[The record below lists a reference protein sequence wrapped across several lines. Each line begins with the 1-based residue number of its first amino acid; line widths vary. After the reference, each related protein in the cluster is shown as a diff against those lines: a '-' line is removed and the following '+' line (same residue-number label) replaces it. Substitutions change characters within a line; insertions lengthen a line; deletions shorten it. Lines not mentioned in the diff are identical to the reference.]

1 MDLLT
6 DVRSSAA
13 AQRLGSSQWLRR
25 LAVLSLV
32 MNIVIIITGGLVRL
46 TDSGLGCPTWPQ
58 CTPGAYTPHPAL
70 GVHGAIAFGNRLIT
84 FILMIVALL
93 TWFSAL
99 LHRRP
104 DGSPDRKLRWLT
116 FAIGLGIPFQGVIG
130 GITVLT
136 HLNPYVVGLHMLNS
150 LVLVCLATWLVRLTW
165 PAPAKQV
172 GPKTRLLSLVTFALA
187 WVVVSLGTV
196 VTGSGPHAGDVKA
209 VRTGLNPY
217 DISHLHSFS
226 VYLLTAA
233 TIVSI
238 IVLRNRAAVLLLII
252 ELAQGGIGF
261 AQYFSN
267 LPAQLVILHIAG
279 AAGTIALA
287 ASLLCSVARSSRVP
301 AAAIQAGDSR
311 CEGRPSHSRPGHL
324 SRSLHADSSAS
335 SGAGLAL
342 GRSTGRS
349 I

>member
-6 DVRSSAA
+6 DVRDSTLAR
-13 AQRLGSSQWLRR
+13 RLGSPTWLRR

-70 GVHGAIAFGNRLIT
+70 GVHGAIEFGNRLIT
-84 FILMIVALL
+84 FILMIVALI
-93 TWFSAL
+93 TWISTL
-99 LHRRP
+99 LYRRA
-104 DGSPDRKLRWLT
+104 DRTPDRKLRWLS
-116 FAIGLGIPFQGVIG
+116 FGIGVGIPFQGVIG

-136 HLNPYVVGLHMLNS
+136 HLNPYVVALHMLNS
-150 LVLVCLATWLVRLTW
+150 LVLVTLATWLVRLTW
-165 PAPAKQV
+165 PAPAKEV
-172 GPKTRLLSLVTFALA
+172 GPRARLLSMITFALA
-187 WVVVSLGTV
+187 WVVVCLGTV

-209 VRTGLNPY
+209 VRTGLNPL
-217 DISHLHSFS
+217 DVSHVHSFS

-252 ELAQGGIGF
+252 ELIQGGIGF
-261 AQYFSN
+261 AQYFSG
-267 LPAQLVILHIAG
+267 LPIQLVILHIAG

-287 ASLLCSVARSSRVP
+287 ANLLYSVRLKRP
-301 AAAIQAGDSR
+301 APNTA
-311 CEGRPSHSRPGHL
+311 
-324 SRSLHADSSAS
+324 SSAPS
-335 SGAGLAL
+335 PHVERRTTNA
-342 GRSTGRS
+342 
-349 I
+349 